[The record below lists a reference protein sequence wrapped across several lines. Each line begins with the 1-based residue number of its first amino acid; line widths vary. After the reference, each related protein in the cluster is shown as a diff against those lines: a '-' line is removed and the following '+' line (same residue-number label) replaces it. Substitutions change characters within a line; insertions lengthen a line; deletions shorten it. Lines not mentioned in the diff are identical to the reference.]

1 MATRDYVGSR
11 PRRRA
16 GGRNTKKAAPR
27 RFPVIPALLA
37 GALLAGFGGFLYM
50 INGKGH
56 DAPTIEEQVKANK
69 PKPQN
74 NGLPQEKWS
83 YIERLEN
90 KQVDII
96 EPPTQPGVLPPPPA
110 DTMTLQPEKLPQPV
124 PTDIP
129 QPGTPIGQPK
139 PYQPNPATTPSTSG
153 APVASAQ
160 EQVIDRKAERERME
174 REIRAELERERAAA
188 AKAQPAAQQ
197 PAQTAAADS
206 GRYMM
211 QCAALR
217 SQDSAESLKARIAF
231 TAGLSSSLQ
240 VINGTN
246 GTVYKVMVGPFNGKA
261 AADAANRKLQSSG
274 ISGCIPKKG

>member
-1 MATRDYVGSR
+1 MATRDYVSNS

-16 GGRNTKKAAPR
+16 GGRNIKKAAPR

-37 GALLAGFGGFLYM
+37 GALVVGFGAFLYL
-50 INGKGH
+50 INGKGA

-69 PKPQN
+69 PKAQGN
-74 NGLPQEKWS
+74 TLPQEKWS

-96 EPPTQPGVLPPPPA
+96 EPPPQPSVLPPPPA
-110 DTMTLQPEKLPQPV
+110 ETLTLQPEKLPQPV
-124 PTDIP
+124 PTEIP
-129 QPGTPIGQPK
+129 QPGTPIGQVK
-139 PYQPNPATTPSTSG
+139 PFQPQPVQPAKPATG

-160 EQVIDRKAERERME
+160 EQVINQKAERERME
-174 REIRAELERERAAA
+174 REIRAELERERAEAA
-188 AKAQPAAQQ
+188 RAKAAT
-197 PAQTAAADS
+197 QTAAADG

-231 TAGLSSSLQ
+231 GAGLSSSLQ
-240 VINGTN
+240 VVNGAN
-246 GTVYKVMVGPFNGKA
+246 GTVYKVMVGPFSGKA
-261 AADAANRKLQSSG
+261 AVDAANRKLQGSG

>member
-1 MATRDYVGSR
+1 MATRDYVGNS

-50 INGKGH
+50 INGKGS

-69 PKPQN
+69 PKAQN

-90 KQVDII
+90 KQVDVIA
-96 EPPTQPGVLPPPPA
+96 PPPQPGVLPPPPA
-110 DTMTLQPEKLPQPV
+110 ETLTLQPEKLPQPV

-129 QPGTPIGQPK
+129 QPGTPIGQVQPYK
-139 PYQPNPATTPSTSG
+139 PQPVQPAKP

-160 EQVIDRKAERERME
+160 EQVIDRQADRERME

-188 AKAQPAAQQ
+188 PKPQV
-197 PAQTAAADS
+197 AAAAGDDS

-240 VINGTN
+240 VVNGA
-246 GTVYKVMVGPFNGKA
+246 GGAVYKVMVGPFSGKA
-261 AADAANRKLQSSG
+261 ATDAANRKLQSAG

>member
-27 RFPVIPALLA
+27 RFPVIPVLLVV
-37 GALLAGFGGFLYM
+37 ALLAGFGGFLYM
-50 INGKGH
+50 INGKGN

-69 PKPQN
+69 PKAQN

-174 REIRAELERERAAA
+174 REIRAELERERAEA
-188 AKAQPAAQQ
+188 AKAKAATP

>member
-27 RFPVIPALLA
+27 RFPVIPILLVA
-37 GALLAGFGGFLYM
+37 ALLAGFGGFLYM
-50 INGKGH
+50 INGKGN

-69 PKPQN
+69 PKTQN

-110 DTMTLQPEKLPQPV
+110 ETLTLQPSKLPQPV

-139 PYQPNPATTPSTSG
+139 PYLPNPATTPSTSG

-160 EQVIDRKAERERME
+160 EQAIDRKAERERME

-188 AKAQPAAQQ
+188 AKAQPASAPAQ
-197 PAQTAAADS
+197 PAATDN

-231 TAGLSSSLQ
+231 GAGLSSSLQ
-240 VINGTN
+240 VINGAN

-261 AADAANRKLQSSG
+261 AVDAANRKLQSSG

>member
-27 RFPVIPALLA
+27 RFPVIPVLLVV
-37 GALLAGFGGFLYM
+37 ALLAGFGGFLYM
-50 INGKGH
+50 INGKGN

-69 PKPQN
+69 PKAQN

-174 REIRAELERERAAA
+174 REIRAELERERAEA
-188 AKAQPAAQQ
+188 AKAKAATP

-240 VINGTN
+240 VINGAN